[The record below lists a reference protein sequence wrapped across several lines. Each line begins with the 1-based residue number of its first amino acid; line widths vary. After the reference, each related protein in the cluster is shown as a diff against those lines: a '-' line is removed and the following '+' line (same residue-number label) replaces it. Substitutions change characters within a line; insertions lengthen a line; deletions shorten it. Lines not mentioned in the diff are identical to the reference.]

1 MEYNFFNSD
10 SEKVI
15 MLWVF
20 LVFPSVFGLTVAD
33 RILYIVDIGK
43 EDTVSLGQK
52 IAAQACQGLM
62 NRSAELNT
70 LVVKNS
76 NILIGQV

>member
-1 MEYNFFNSD
+1 
-10 SEKVI
+10 

-43 EDTVSLGQK
+43 QDTVSLGQK

>member
-15 MLWVF
+15 MLWLF

-62 NRSAELNT
+62 NRSAEFELNT
-70 LVVKNS
+70 LVVKN
-76 NILIGQV
+76 NYL

>member
-15 MLWVF
+15 MLWLF

-43 EDTVSLGQK
+43 EDTVTLGQK

-62 NRSAELNT
+62 NRSDESELNT

-76 NILIGQV
+76 NF